1 MRRPIFPT
9 VTASALIFIIAL
21 CMCAATGRT
30 SEAQAETANVRTAP
44 PMAPAF
50 ILQDLKGKAVSLK
63 DYRGKVVLLNFT
75 TTWCPYCRKDLPNLR
90 KFHESMRSRK
100 DFALLSIFVNESP
113 RRVGIFAQKNALPY
127 TVLVDS
133 DALVARNYG
142 VQGVPMKV
150 VVDRNGTMA
159 CWQCVS
165 AEDKVK
171 ELLKQK

>member
-1 MRRPIFPT
+1 MSLAVR
-9 VTASALIFIIAL
+9 ASALIFIIAL
-21 CMCAATGRT
+21 CMFPAPGRT
-30 SEAQAETANVRTAP
+30 SEATAEQVSVRSAP
-44 PMAPAF
+44 PMAPDF

-75 TTWCPYCRKDLPNLR
+75 TTWCPYCKKDLPNLK
-90 KFHESMRSRK
+90 KFHESMQARK

-113 RRVGIFAQKNALPY
+113 KRVGIFAQKYALPY
-127 TVLVDS
+127 TVLVDNE
-133 DALVARNYG
+133 ALVARNYG

-150 VVDRNGTMA
+150 VVDRNCTIA

>member
-1 MRRPIFPT
+1 MR
-9 VTASALIFIIAL
+9 A
-21 CMCAATGRT
+21 
-30 SEAQAETANVRTAP
+30 
-44 PMAPAF
+44 
-50 ILQDLKGKAVSLK
+50 
-63 DYRGKVVLLNFT
+63 
-75 TTWCPYCRKDLPNLR
+75 
-90 KFHESMRSRK
+90 RK

-113 RRVGIFAQKNALPY
+113 KRVGIFAQKNALPY

-150 VVDRNGTMA
+150 VVDRNGTIA

-165 AEDKVK
+165 AENKVK

>member
-1 MRRPIFPT
+1 M
-9 VTASALIFIIAL
+9 
-21 CMCAATGRT
+21 
-30 SEAQAETANVRTAP
+30 AP
-44 PMAPAF
+44 PF
-50 ILQDLKGKAVSLK
+50 ILKDLKGKAVSLK

-75 TTWCPYCRKDLPNLR
+75 TTWCPYCKKDLPNLK
-90 KFHESMRSRK
+90 KFHESMRARK
-100 DFALLSIFVNESP
+100 DFVLLSIFVNESP
-113 RRVGIFAQKNALPY
+113 KRVGIFAQKNNLPY

-133 DALVARNYG
+133 EALVARNYG

-150 VVDRNGTMA
+150 VVDRNGTIA